1 MTETNS
7 GTWACINKTMRV
19 GRVRVRTTRRREAW
33 VRQEA
38 PLATSCMGHISRCRF
53 CYSSLPIYVYVA
65 ILPHTNLCPSVSL
78 LHTYSFSFSSV
89 DVISS
94 SLLKIH
100 LPFPLVIELPVLS
113 QTPNSFPLSLGQL
126 QSLSHSTWVASFQ
139 P

>member
-1 MTETNS
+1 MVLTQPE
-7 GTWACINKTMRV
+7 GIFQAKP
-19 GRVRVRTTRRREAW
+19 
-33 VRQEA
+33 QA
-38 PLATSCMGHISRCRF
+38 PLSCYAC
-53 CYSSLPIYVYVA
+53 L